1 MTIDNYSIVLNS
13 SGEHGKINKSG
24 AIAEK
29 KWSQIWTQQTIH
41 KQKADN
47 QTKRV
52 NNSHYNKAKD

>member
-29 KWSQIWTQQTIH
+29 KEVTNLNSTNDT
-41 KQKADN
+41 
-47 QTKRV
+47 QTKSRQ
-52 NNSHYNKAKD
+52 SDQKS